1 MRFDKESLA
10 RIRNLFNFDLTVG
23 GKISRESGLIKRI
36 FLRLLTK
43 TFSLCE
49 TGDED
54 SERNPFAPT
63 TTTNSREEESR
74 RNPHKWRLVIIIRFQ
89 FLLFLTSMRLNFKLV
104 ISDIA
109 DEKETSDAT
118 LPVSSSFSLLLC
130 SR

>member
-43 TFSLCE
+43 TFSSCE